1 MNTNYG
7 SYNFD
12 TFLNGSNSI
21 FNQSPPINNG
31 FSSFMNPN
39 FNAGITDNFTLG
51 GVQPVTGFNTGQVP
65 VSQQPSM
72 FDIFKTE
79 GAFDIGKIASGV
91 NAAAG
96 IAQTFAGFKN
106 MRTARNQLAF
116 QKEAFQRNFAEQK
129 RITDM
134 EIAERARRRAN
145 ASQ

>member
-1 MNTNYG
+1 
-7 SYNFD
+7 
-12 TFLNGSNSI
+12 
-21 FNQSPPINNG
+21 
-31 FSSFMNPN
+31 MNPN

-96 IAQTFAGFKN
+96 IAQTFAGFQN